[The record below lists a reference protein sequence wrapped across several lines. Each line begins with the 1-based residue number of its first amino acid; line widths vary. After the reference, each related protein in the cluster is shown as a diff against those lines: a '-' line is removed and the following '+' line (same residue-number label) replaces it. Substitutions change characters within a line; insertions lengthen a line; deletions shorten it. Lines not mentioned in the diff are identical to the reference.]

1 MPWNGKKSKLTRQQC
16 EIIRLAVVG
25 KLKTRGDMAREFDLS
40 LPTISKIMN
49 TLYCNKQWWDRTD
62 ISQPYWPRQ
71 PLYFAYVEGKV
82 KEMKE
87 RHAAELAELMQASY
101 AGLPE
106 AADAERK
113 SARPIVAA
121 QRGAPNG
128 TDERG
133 SGEP

>member
-1 MPWNGKKSKLTRQQC
+1 MAWNYKKSKLTRKQC

-25 KLKTRGDMAREFDLS
+25 KTRSQGDMAREFDLS
-40 LPTISKIMN
+40 LPTISKIIN
-49 TLYCNKQWWDRTD
+49 TLYCNKHWWDRTE
-62 ISQPYWPRQ
+62 ISQPYWPPQ
-71 PLYFAYVEGKV
+71 PLFYAIRDAKI
-82 KEMKE
+82 
-87 RHAAELAELMQASY
+87 AEIRKRAEEEIAQLCATWE
-101 AGLPE
+101 GLPE